1 MDLGAVAYLDLSGNC
16 FVSIDHPG
24 PGDLLR
30 EQMKQ
35 LSTPAQRVLEAA
47 MQYEINPECYS
58 REIATTT
65 LRTMALHCRRDALL
79 LLSVADEL
87 ESN

>member
-1 MDLGAVAYLDLSGNC
+1 MDLGAVAYLDFHWTCIDCAWVYLSR
-16 FVSIDHPG
+16 S
-24 PGDLLR
+24 LL
-30 EQMKQ
+30 ECEMKQ